1 MVLELDRENL
11 MPGAESAPQTGVR
24 IAAFPK
30 CYLDR
35 MLHEKSMTLFD
46 WIEIAARLPIS
57 GVETYYPTLE
67 NDGAPPSHKYLQSV
81 KSRMDELGL
90 QMPMMCFSPDFT
102 QRDPQARAREIERE
116 KRAIEATQALSGS
129 FCRVLSG
136 QKRPDI
142 SREEGISWTVESIQ
156 ELLPFAQAHG
166 ITLTLENHYKD
177 PLWLFPEF
185 AQPADI
191 FLEIV
196 SQIEHPNFGVNYDP
210 SNALIAGDDP
220 QQVLEAVLPRV
231 VTMHASDRALQ
242 GGTAEDLR
250 KLDADPIH
258 GYASM
263 VQHGVIGRGLID
275 YDGIFRMLKSVDFG
289 GWISIE
295 DGPDPDVGEQHLL
308 ESAEFLLAKTQE
320 YGLR

>member
-1 MVLELDRENL
+1 MAQEK
-11 MPGAESAPQTGVR
+11 TGVR

-30 CYLDR
+30 CYLDA
-35 MLHEKSMTLFD
+35 MLHHKSMTLFS
-46 WIEIAARLPIS
+46 WIDIAARLPIE

-67 NDGAPPSHKYLQSV
+67 VEGSPPALKYLQDL
-81 KSRMDELGL
+81 KSRLDDANLE
-90 QMPMMCFSPDFT
+90 MPMMCFSPDFT
-102 QRDPQARAREIERE
+102 QRNAASREREIERQ
-116 KRAIEATQALSGS
+116 KRAIEATQVLGGR

-136 QKRPDI
+136 QRRPDV
-142 SREEGISWTVESIQ
+142 SRVEGISWTIECIHK
-156 ELLPFAQAHG
+156 LLPFAKDHSV
-166 ITLTLENHYKD
+166 TLTLENHYKD

-185 AQPADI
+185 AQPRDI

-196 SQIEHPNFGVNYDP
+196 SSIDDPNFGVNYDP

-220 QQVLEAVLPRV
+220 LQVLEDVLPRV
-231 VTMHASDRALQ
+231 VTMHASDRALE

-250 KLDADPIH
+250 KIDADPLH

-275 YDGIFRMLKSVDFG
+275 YDGIFQKLKSASFA

-295 DGPDPDVGEQHLL
+295 DGPDPEVGEEHLR
-308 ESAEFLLAKTQE
+308 ESAEFLLRKSRE
-320 YGLR
+320 HGLR

>member
-1 MVLELDRENL
+1 MTQAR
-11 MPGAESAPQTGVR
+11 PGGVR

-30 CYLDR
+30 CYLDA
-35 MLHEKSMTLFD
+35 MLHERSMTLFS
-46 WIEIAARLPIS
+46 WIAIAARLPIK

-67 NDGAPPSHKYLQSV
+67 IEGSPPARKYLQQL
-81 KSRMDELGL
+81 KSRMDEANLE
-90 QMPMMCFSPDFT
+90 MPMMCVSPDFT
-102 QRDPQARAREIERE
+102 QRAPQARQHAIERE
-116 KRAIEATQALSGS
+116 KRAIEATQALGGQ

-136 QKRPDI
+136 QRRPDV
-142 SREEGISWTVESIQ
+142 SRQEGIAWTVECIHN
-156 ELLPFAQAHG
+156 LLPFAQDHNV
-166 ITLTLENHYKD
+166 TLTLENHYKD

-185 AQPADI
+185 AQKSDV

-196 SQIEHPNFGVNYDP
+196 SRIEHPNFGVNYDP

-220 QQVLEAVLPRV
+220 LQVLEAVLGRV
-231 VTMHASDRALQ
+231 VTMHASDRALE

-263 VQHGVIGRGLID
+263 VQHGVIGRGLIR
-275 YDGIFRMLKSVDFG
+275 YDEIFRMLKSANFE

-295 DGPDPDVGEQHLL
+295 DGPDPAVGEEHLR
-308 ESAEFLLAKTQE
+308 ESAQFLLAKARE
-320 YGLR
+320 HGLS

>member
-1 MVLELDRENL
+1 M
-11 MPGAESAPQTGVR
+11 AQQKTGVR

-30 CYLDR
+30 CYLDL

-46 WIEIAARLPIS
+46 WIEIAARLPIE
-57 GVETYYPTLE
+57 GIETYYPTLE
-67 NDGAPPSHKYLQSV
+67 AEGSPPTPKYLQSV
-81 KSRMDELGL
+81 KARMDGAHLE
-90 QMPMMCFSPDFT
+90 MPMMCVSPDFT
-102 QRDPQARAREIERE
+102 QREASARQREIERE
-116 KRAIEATQALSGS
+116 QRAIEATQALGGR

-136 QKRPDI
+136 QKRPDV
-142 SREEGISWTVESIQ
+142 SREEGIGWTVECIHQ
-156 ELLPFAQAHG
+156 LLPFARDHNV
-166 ITLTLENHYKD
+166 TLTLENHYKD

-185 AQPADI
+185 AQAADI

-196 SQIEHPNFGVNYDP
+196 SKIEHPNFGVNYDP

-220 QQVLEAVLPRV
+220 LQVLEAVLPRV
-231 VTMHASDRALQ
+231 VTMHASDRALE

-263 VQHGVIGRGLID
+263 VQHGVIGRGLIR
-275 YDGIFRMLKSVDFG
+275 YDEIFEALKSVDFG

-295 DGPDPDVGEQHLL
+295 DGPDPVVGEAHLR
-308 ESAEFLLAKTQE
+308 ESAEFLLGKAGE
-320 YGLR
+320 HGLRAI

>member
-1 MVLELDRENL
+1 MTQTN
-11 MPGAESAPQTGVR
+11 PGGVR

-35 MLHEKSMTLFD
+35 MLHERSMTLFN
-46 WIEIAARLPIS
+46 WIDIAARLPIQ

-67 NDGAPPSHKYLQSV
+67 LQGAPPARKYLQEL
-81 KSRMDELGL
+81 KQRMDDANLA
-90 QMPMMCFSPDFT
+90 MPMMCVSPDFT
-102 QRDPQARAREIERE
+102 QRDADARRREIERE
-116 KRAIEATQALSGS
+116 KRAIEATQALGGS

-136 QKRPDI
+136 QRRPDV
-142 SREEGISWTVESIQ
+142 SRAEGVAWTVECIQ
-156 ELLPFAQAHG
+156 ELLPFAAQHN

-185 AQPADI
+185 AQPKDI

-196 SQIEHPNFGVNYDP
+196 SQIEHANFGVNYDP

-220 QQVLEAVLPRV
+220 LQVLEAVLPRV
-231 VTMHASDRALQ
+231 VTMHASDRALE

-263 VQHGVIGRGLID
+263 VQHGVIGRGLIR
-275 YDGIFRMLKSVDFG
+275 YNEIFKLLKSVEFG

-295 DGPDPDVGEQHLL
+295 DGPDPNVGEEHLR
-308 ESAEFLLAKTQE
+308 ESAEFLDSKARE
-320 YGLR
+320 WGLRV

>member
-1 MVLELDRENL
+1 MTQSKPN
-11 MPGAESAPQTGVR
+11 GVR
-24 IAAFPK
+24 ISAYPK
-30 CYLDR
+30 CYLDA
-35 MLHEKSMTLFD
+35 MLHERSMTLFE
-46 WIEIAARLPIS
+46 WIDVAARLPIQ

-67 NDGAPPSHKYLQSV
+67 IQGSPPSHKYLQSV
-81 KSRMDELGL
+81 KTRMDEAGL
-90 QMPMMCFSPDFT
+90 AMPMMCVSPDFT
-102 QRDPQARAREIERE
+102 QPDPSARQREIERE
-116 KRAIEATQALSGS
+116 MRAIEATQALGGQ

-136 QKRPDI
+136 QRRPEV
-142 SREEGISWTVESIQ
+142 SRQDGINWTVECIQ
-156 ELLPFAQAHG
+156 KLLPFAQDHN

-185 AQPADI
+185 AQPKDI

-220 QQVLEAVLPRV
+220 LQVLEAVLGRV
-231 VTMHASDRALQ
+231 VTMHASDRALE

-275 YDGIFRMLKSVDFG
+275 YDGIFRMLKSANFQ

-295 DGPDPDVGEQHLL
+295 DGPDPDVGEEHLR
-308 ESAEFLLAKTQE
+308 ESAEFLLRKARE
-320 YGLR
+320 FGLREA